1 MRACFVAAVRVD
13 TFPRVH
19 EHDPSFVTQDPEPA
33 DMPEATTSA
42 GRFHSSPLPEISVRI
57 PGEPPAHI
65 LSRVFGYP
73 AFRGLQ
79 ADVVDNVCAGRSS
92 FVLMTTG
99 GGKSL
104 CYQVPALHLDGMAVV
119 VSPLVSLMKDQV
131 DALRRRG
138 VRAAAL
144 NSDLSPEEIGE
155 TVDALREGTL
165 DVLYV
170 APERLVTPRFRALL
184 GSSRSKVSMLVVD
197 EAHSLDSWGFDFRES
212 YLRIGEFVDDHPS
225 VPVVALTATAN
236 PSTVRVILEH
246 LHIPGADVFATSFD
260 RPNIEIDVN
269 SNLILN
275 DLPDLLSSRD
285 GGSAI
290 VFCATKRKVEEVSSW
305 LSSAGFPAFPYHAG
319 LDPAVKSAN
328 QQRFID
334 TDSIAVATV
343 AFGMGI
349 DKADVRLVVHLDV
362 PSSLEAYYQEI
373 GRAGRDGL
381 PAHAVMMTGT
391 SSLNASMRPLIEEM
405 DKAGDDAA
413 KVGAVISRINR
424 LQQMYGFLESPECR
438 RSTFLRAMGE
448 EHPGGCGNCDRCLRP
463 VGLIDA
469 TEEARLLVKAVT
481 ATGQR
486 YGMGYLV
493 EVLQGLPTERVRAA
507 EHNSLGV
514 FGKGRHLSRREWG
527 ALFRQ
532 LLAGGVVAPTE
543 NGGVKLGDGGWRVLQ
558 GRARFSMAGDH
569 APAAPIAAPARVRSG
584 LSGPVGE
591 AMVRML
597 AARDELAS
605 DEGLHPSSVMS
616 DREIEKLVAAMPRN
630 MEEMEGVVTVTGE
643 RLPWAARLL
652 AALSPALE
660 TYDDAEESISGVSLF
675 Q

>member
-1 MRACFVAAVRVD
+1 
-13 TFPRVH
+13 
-19 EHDPSFVTQDPEPA
+19 
-33 DMPEATTSA
+33 MPEAMTSG
-42 GRFHSSPLPEISVRI
+42 GRFHSSPLPKISTRI
-57 PGEPPAHI
+57 PGEPPEQI
-65 LSRVFGYP
+65 LLRIFGYP

-79 ADVVDNVCAGRSS
+79 ADVVQNVCAGRNS

-144 NSDLSPEEIGE
+144 NSDLSPEEVRE
-155 TVDALREGTL
+155 TVDALRDSTL
-165 DVLYV
+165 DIVYV
-170 APERLVTPRFRALL
+170 APERLVTPRFRSLL
-184 GSSRSKVSMLVVD
+184 GSSRSKVSMLCVD
-197 EAHSLDSWGFDFRES
+197 EAHCLDSMGFDFRES

-225 VPVVALTATAN
+225 IPVVGLTATAN

-246 LHIPGADVFATSFD
+246 LHIPAADIFATSFD
-260 RPNIEIDVN
+260 RPNITVDVN
-269 SNLILN
+269 PALSLS
-275 DLPDLLSSRD
+275 DLPGILKARD

-290 VFCATKRKVEEVSSW
+290 VFCATKRKVEEVASW
-305 LSSAGFPAFPYHAG
+305 LESAGFSAFPYHAG
-319 LDPAVKSAN
+319 LDPSVKSAN

-362 PSSLEAYYQEI
+362 PGSLEAYYQEI

-405 DKAGDDAA
+405 DRAGDNAVL
-413 KVGAVISRINR
+413 VGAVISRINR

-448 EHPGGCGNCDRCLRP
+448 GHPGGCGNCDRCLRP
-463 VGLIDA
+463 VGLVDA
-469 TEEARLLVKAVT
+469 TDEARLLVKAVT

-507 EHNSLGV
+507 DHNSLGV

-558 GRARFSMAGDH
+558 GRARFSVAGDH
-569 APAAPIAAPARVRSG
+569 APVSPVPAPTRVRSG
-584 LSGPVGE
+584 LSVQVGE
-591 AMVRML
+591 AMTRML
-597 AARDELAS
+597 AARDELS
-605 DEGLHPSSVMS
+605 SEEGLHPSTIMS
-616 DREIEKLVAAMPRN
+616 DREIEHLVAAMPRT
-630 MEEMEGVVTVTGE
+630 MEEVEQVISVSSA
-643 RLPWAARLL
+643 RLPWAARML
-652 AALSPALE
+652 ATLSPVLE
-660 TYDDAEESISGVSLF
+660 TYDDAEESISGVNLF
-675 Q
+675 P